1 MTEPDKPSSLE
12 DFDARLQAA
21 RDKRDAAKGQRRD
34 QPRSG
39 MGLAFRLGIEMVS
52 ALAVGVGIGW
62 LLDEWLGTRPW
73 LMILFFFLGSAAGI
87 LNVIR
92 VASGQGSAVGFKKP
106 GNGEQTPSDG

>member
-1 MTEPDKPSSLE
+1 MTEPEKPSSLQ
-12 DFDARLQAA
+12 DFDARLRAA
-21 RDKRDAAKGQRRD
+21 RDRRD
-34 QPRSG
+34 TAQGRRREAPRSG

-92 VASGQGSAVGFKKP
+92 VATGQGSAVGYKKP
-106 GNGEQTPSDG
+106 RNGEDTPSDG

>member
-1 MTEPDKPSSLE
+1 MTEPDKPTSLE

-87 LNVIR
+87 INVIR
-92 VASGQGSAVGFKKP
+92 VASGQHSAVGFKKP
-106 GNGEQTPSDG
+106 GNGEQPPSDG

>member
-1 MTEPDKPSSLE
+1 MTEPEKPTSLK

-21 RDKRDAAKGQRRD
+21 RDKRDAAQGQHRD

>member
-1 MTEPDKPSSLE
+1 MTEPEKPSSLE

-21 RDKRDAAKGQRRD
+21 RDKRDAAQGQHRD

-39 MGLAFRLGIEMVS
+39 LGLAFRLGIEMVS

>member
-1 MTEPDKPSSLE
+1 MTEPEKPTSLE

-21 RDKRDAAKGQRRD
+21 RDKRDSAKGRHRD
-34 QPRSG
+34 HPRSG

-87 LNVIR
+87 INVIR
-92 VASGQGSAVGFKKP
+92 VASGQSSAVGFRKSGK
-106 GNGEQTPSDG
+106 GERTPSDE

>member
-1 MTEPDKPSSLE
+1 MTEPEKPSSLE

-39 MGLAFRLGIEMVS
+39 LGLAFRLGIEMVS

>member
-1 MTEPDKPSSLE
+1 MTEPEKPTSLE

-21 RDKRDAAKGQRRD
+21 RDKRDTAQGRHRD

-87 LNVIR
+87 INVIR
-92 VASGQGSAVGFKKP
+92 VASGQSSAVGFRKSGK
-106 GNGEQTPSDG
+106 GERTPSDE